1 MNGFRLSHVAQIK
14 TSTTETIGMAD
25 TTLRK
30 RRDDDIEALAS
41 NACAL
46 ASFSNPDYTD
56 TMDHENARSKKK
68 YGNRFNIRDNE
79 VIEDDDVMG
88 LLPVEDFD
96 GDRNDIALAERT
108 SQMEEEAQGVG
119 NDPGEVIPELEDG
132 GDGGGRRAG

>member
-1 MNGFRLSHVAQIK
+1 
-14 TSTTETIGMAD
+14 MAD

-41 NACAL
+41 KACAL
-46 ASFSNPDYTD
+46 ASVSNPDYAD
-56 TMDHENARSKKK
+56 AMERENARSKKK
-68 YGNRFNIRDNE
+68 YGDRFNIRDDE
-79 VIEDDDVMG
+79 VIDDDDVMG
-88 LLPVEDFD
+88 LLPGEEFD
-96 GDRNDIALAERT
+96 GDRNGIALAERT